1 VLCNYHIIPTYHKH
15 PPVLGDYYLY
25 LPIAAKIP
33 YRWKMP
39 LSTFLPLLHE
49 IHDTY
54 EESIT
59 LFATKPPSKDL
70 GFLDPKSLS
79 VNITI
84 GARDLT
90 IQQSPSVLSSPRGG
104 ETTGAVLWKVTPI
117 FADYLSNPG
126 NAFFSHGVLS
136 SRSTV
141 LELGCGVAGV
151 LGLTLGS
158 SGRVRA
164 YFLSDQEYVLKLLRR
179 NLEENTPP
187 AVAQR
192 KGGARVKGSAMVRTL
207 AIDWEK
213 DRITREHP
221 VLKEGVPF
229 GAVIACD
236 CIYNESLVEGFVEAL
251 EEACRELSAA
261 SSFSTRAAGGR
272 DSGSTLSEG
281 AGGEGEAK
289 PTLAVIAQELRSPEV
304 FETWLERFRK
314 SFHTYRI
321 PDSLLTPEINSSSG
335 YCIHVGILRD

>member
-1 VLCNYHIIPTYHKH
+1 
-15 PPVLGDYYLY
+15 
-25 LPIAAKIP
+25 
-33 YRWKMP
+33 MP

-70 GFLDPKSLS
+70 GFLDPKSPS

-90 IQQSPSVLSSPRGG
+90 IQQSPSVLSSPRG
-104 ETTGAVLWKVTPI
+104 VLWKVTPI
-117 FADYLSNPG
+117 FADYLSYPG

-158 SGRVRA
+158 SGRVRG

-229 GAVIACD
+229 DAVIACD
-236 CIYNESLVEGFVEAL
+236 CIYNEALVEGFVEAL

-261 SSFSTRAAGGR
+261 SSLSARAAGGR

-304 FETWLERFRK
+304 FEAWLERFRK

>member
-1 VLCNYHIIPTYHKH
+1 
-15 PPVLGDYYLY
+15 
-25 LPIAAKIP
+25 
-33 YRWKMP
+33 MP

-54 EESIT
+54 EESIA

-70 GFLDPKSLS
+70 GFLDRKSPS

-90 IQQSPSVLSSPRGG
+90 IQQSPSVLSSSRG
-104 ETTGAVLWKVTPI
+104 ETTGAVLWKVTPL
-117 FADYLSNPG
+117 FANYLSYPG

-158 SGRVRA
+158 SGRVRG

-179 NLEENTPP
+179 NLDENTPP
-187 AVAQR
+187 PVAPR

-229 GAVIACD
+229 DAVIACD
-236 CIYNESLVEGFVEAL
+236 CIYNEALVEGFVEAL

-261 SSFSTRAAGGR
+261 SSFSSKTTGGR
-272 DSGSTLSEG
+272 DSDSTLPEE

-289 PTLAVIAQELRSPEV
+289 PTLAIIVQELRSPEV
-304 FETWLERFRK
+304 FETWLERFRR

-321 PDSLLTPEINSSSG
+321 PDSLLTPEIDSSSG
-335 YCIHVGILRD
+335 YCVHVGILRD